1 MAGFMKHIFSILAAG
16 AALVS
21 CIKNDLPY
29 PIVNGA
35 FSSIVVDGASSV
47 DIDASART
55 VVISLPENRDPA
67 KVTVRKVTFVNKET
81 VCVPDITGV
90 HDFTSPME
98 VNLRTYQDY
107 TWTISAVQEIQRY
120 FTVMG
125 QVGATVI
132 DVPNRR
138 VIAYVPS
145 GMDLRNIV
153 VSSMK
158 LGPEGITSYSPA
170 AESMHDFSEGIEV
183 NVSFMGRSEVWALY
197 VEQKEQSV
205 EINMID
211 PWTRRA
217 RVLGSGYSDG
227 ESGFRYRREGES
239 SWTDVPD
246 VIRDGGSFSAF
257 IEGLEPETTYECK
270 AFSRSE
276 ESGVYTFE
284 TQMEAQVPNGG
295 FEAYSNDESKMFQS
309 WYDPASSDPALNSKW
324 WDSGNVGST
333 TVGSS
338 FRIAMPDT
346 DNYMEGRASA
356 CLVSR
361 NVIIKFAA
369 GNTFSGEF
377 VRIVG
382 TQGGVLNFG
391 RPWRFR
397 PRAMRFWMKYECGE
411 VDVVD
416 TYPSDDPVA
425 KGDPDRSSVWIALG
439 DWDYRKYGGTSQCP
453 VQINTMDKSTFFD
466 KNGENVIAYGDF
478 FADSS
483 SEFWAGK
490 PEVVQVAGGGWVL
503 VEVPFVYRD
512 PTRRPTHMIISFA
525 SSKLGDYFT
534 GSSKSRMWIDGITMV
549 Y

>member
-1 MAGFMKHIFSILAAG
+1 MAGIMKHIVSLLAAG
-16 AALVS
+16 AVLVS

-35 FSSIVVDGASSV
+35 FSSIDVDGATSV
-47 DIDASART
+47 NIDASART
-55 VVISLPENRDPA
+55 VVITLPENRDPA
-67 KVTVRKVTFVNKET
+67 KVSVRKVAFVNKGT
-81 VCVPDITGV
+81 VCVPDIMGV
-90 HDFTSPME
+90 HDFTSPFE

-107 TWTISAVQEIQRY
+107 FWTVSAVQEIQRY

-125 QVGATVI
+125 QVGSTVI

-145 GMDLRNIV
+145 SVDVRNV
-153 VSSMK
+153 TVTSMK
-158 LGPEGITSYSPA
+158 LGPEGITAYSPEA
-170 AESMHDFSEGIEV
+170 GAMHDFSEGIEV
-183 NVSFMGRSEVWALY
+183 TVSFMGRSEVWSLY
-197 VEQKEQSV
+197 VEQKEESV
-205 EINMID
+205 EISLVD

-217 RVLGSGYSDG
+217 RVVGSGYSDG
-227 ESGFRYRREGES
+227 DCGFRYRKVGDP
-239 SWTDVPD
+239 SWADVPG
-246 VIRDGGSFSAF
+246 VSRSGGSFTAF
-257 IEGLEPETTYECK
+257 IEGLEPETSYECK
-270 AFSRSE
+270 AFCRTE
-276 ESGVYTFE
+276 ESGVYSFE

-295 FEAYSNDESKMFQS
+295 FEAYSNDESKMYQS
-309 WYDPASSDPALNSKW
+309 WYDPASSDPSLNSKW

-346 DNYMEGRASA
+346 DNFREGRSSA

-377 VRIVG
+377 VRVVG

-391 RPWRFR
+391 RPWTLR
-397 PRAMRFWMKYECGE
+397 PKAMRFWMKYECGE

-439 DWDYRKYGGTSQCP
+439 DWDYRKYGGSSQCP
-453 VQINTMDKSTFFD
+453 VQINTMDKGTFFD
-466 KNGENVIAYGDF
+466 KDGDNVIAYGEF

-483 SEFWAGK
+483 SDSWAGK
-490 PEVVQVAGGGWVL
+490 PEVLAVSDDGWVQ

-512 PTRRPTHMIISFA
+512 QTRRPTHMIISFA

-534 GSSKSRMWIDGITMV
+534 GSSKSRMWVDGVTLI